1 MSHLL
6 GWKVYEVTPTR
17 AQVKLK
23 GTLGAFTFSAE
34 TAVEA
39 QLEIANEDNFRII
52 LLISIVAA
60 SRLFSTPWVAITSDN
75 WTMLMTW
82 THQFTYYEMSIIQ
95 DTYFLLPKGLSF
107 LRWRP

>member
-39 QLEIANEDNFRII
+39 QLEIANANKFRVI

-75 WTMLMTW
+75 WTMLMMSTR
-82 THQFTYYEMSIIQ
+82 HFIYGVMSIIQ
-95 DTYFLLPKGLSF
+95 NAYFLLPKGLSF